1 MKYIKAWLK
10 IVGATW
16 CFYGISVGVRD
27 TVSAMADNHKS
38 GGSLITKDTSFEP
51 AIIAAL
57 KNFKETINLLAEI
70 NES

>member
-10 IVGATW
+10 IVGAIW

-27 TVSAMADNHKS
+27 TVSTMADNHKS
-38 GGSLITKDTSFEP
+38 GNSLIAKDTSFEP
-51 AIIAAL
+51 AIIAAF
-57 KNFKETINLLAEI
+57 KNFKEAFDLMAEI